1 MGIWCYEKWLF
12 RYVGKV
18 THIINFKMGNKSRK
32 MYFNFLYL
40 LERRHLFYFQQIV
53 YIYIYIFL

>member
-12 RYVGKV
+12 RYVGKA
-18 THIINFKMGNKSRK
+18 TQIINFKMGNKSRK

-53 YIYIYIFL
+53 YIYI